1 LTGFAEV
8 VQSAEM
14 SSGPRDDILLKLDVL
29 IAMMEKV
36 KLKKE
41 NYIALMRGVKFL
53 VNDK

>member
-1 LTGFAEV
+1 V